1 MANSSLRMRHY
12 PALRN
17 PSVIVAEIVGTVDI
31 NGSTR
36 LLDFLLSLIAQGHR
50 KLVIDV
56 DRADF
61 VDGWGLDALTGVY
74 NAANRHDGY
83 VVLSCSQ
90 ELALGQCRSAGVNK
104 FLSIWP
110 DSSEAAAFLMSS
122 S

>member
-12 PALRN
+12 PAPDN

-31 NGSTR
+31 HGSTR

-50 KLVIDV
+50 KLVIDI

-61 VDGWGLDALTGVY
+61 VDGSGLDALTGVY

-90 ELALGQCRSAGVNK
+90 ELVLRQCRSAGVTK
-104 FLSIWP
+104 FFSLWP
-110 DSSEAAAFLMSS
+110 DSSEAAAFLSS
-122 S
+122 SL